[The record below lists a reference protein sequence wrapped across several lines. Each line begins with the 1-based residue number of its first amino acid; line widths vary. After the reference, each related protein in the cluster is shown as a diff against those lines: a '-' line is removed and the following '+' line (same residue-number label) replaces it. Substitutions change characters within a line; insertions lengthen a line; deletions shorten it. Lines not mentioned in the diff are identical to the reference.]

1 MTCGGCKH
9 FHLPTNSCFSPDE
22 AAAAMDMFFVNTPA
36 CEHFERAS
44 AMPGPEFPV
53 LAPQM
58 RQENRKNTDLSDWLS
73 PETRAKLRPLGQATF
88 LERSAE
94 K

>member
-1 MTCGGCKH
+1 MTCGECKH
-9 FHLPTNSCFSPDE
+9 YGNNSCYCPE
-22 AAAAMDMFFVNTPA
+22 AALSLLDDVYVTTPA

-58 RQENRKNTDLSDWLS
+58 RQKNRKNTDLSDWLS

>member
-9 FHLPTNSCFSPDE
+9 YGNNSCYCPE
-22 AAAAMDMFFVNTPA
+22 AALSLLDDVYVTTPA
-36 CEHFERAS
+36 CEHFEPRTATS
-44 AMPGPEFPV
+44 NPTTLRI
-53 LAPQM
+53 LAPQT
-58 RQENRKNTDLSDWLS
+58 RSKNQQPPDLSDWLS
-73 PETRAKLRPLGQATF
+73 PETRAKLRPLGRATF

>member
-1 MTCGGCKH
+1 MTCGECKH
-9 FHLPTNSCFSPDE
+9 YGNNSCYCPS
-22 AAAAMDMFFVNTPA
+22 AALSLLDDVYTTTLA
-36 CEHFERAS
+36 CEHFERATATPS
-44 AMPGPEFPV
+44 PATLPIFT
-53 LAPQM
+53 PQT
-58 RQENRKNTDLSDWLS
+58 RSQNQQPSDPSDWLS